1 MHIIKYKKYIG
12 ISILLAFVVIVTPR
26 ALWHDCAHELEA
38 SNQQKSSGFT
48 FEKKVSTCDF
58 CDYDLS
64 LSEEPL
70 SFLRIKHRITFL
82 EKPTFY
88 KSLYVQYFVNQ
99 ELRRGP
105 PTILC

>member
-1 MHIIKYKKYIG
+1 MKINSWIV
-12 ISILLAFVVIVTPR
+12 SFLLLSFVVLVTPR
-26 ALWHDCAHELEA
+26 ALWHDCAHEVDA
-38 SNQQKSSGFT
+38 SHHQKSSGFT

-70 SFLRIKHRITFL
+70 SFLRIKQRITFL

-88 KSLYVQYFVNQ
+88 KSLYVQYSVNQ

>member
-1 MHIIKYKKYIG
+1 MKINSWIV
-12 ISILLAFVVIVTPR
+12 SFLLLSFVVLVTPR
-26 ALWHDCAHELEA
+26 ALWHDCAHEVDA
-38 SNQQKSSGFT
+38 SHHQKSSGFT

-70 SFLRIKHRITFL
+70 SFLRIKQRITFL

>member
-1 MHIIKYKKYIG
+1 MKINSWIV
-12 ISILLAFVVIVTPR
+12 SFLLLSFVVLVTPR
-26 ALWHDCAHELEA
+26 TLWHDCAHEVDA
-38 SNQQKSSGFT
+38 SHHQKSSGFT

-82 EKPTFY
+82 EKSTFY

>member
-1 MHIIKYKKYIG
+1 MKINSWIV
-12 ISILLAFVVIVTPR
+12 SFLLLSFVVLVTPR
-26 ALWHDCAHELEA
+26 ALWHDCAHEVDA
-38 SNQQKSSGFT
+38 SHHQKSSGFT

-82 EKPTFY
+82 EKSTFY

>member
-1 MHIIKYKKYIG
+1 MKIKFWIA
-12 ISILLAFVVIVTPR
+12 SFLLLSFVVLVTPR
-26 ALWHDCAHELEA
+26 TLWHDCTHEVEA
-38 SNQQKSSGFT
+38 AKPQKFSGFT

-70 SFLRIKHRITFL
+70 SFLRVKHRITIL
-82 EKPTFY
+82 EKSRIY

-105 PTILC
+105 PTIFC

>member
-1 MHIIKYKKYIG
+1 MKINRWIV
-12 ISILLAFVVIVTPR
+12 SILLLSFVVLVTPR
-26 ALWHDCAHELEA
+26 TLWHNCAHEVKV
-38 SNQQKSSGFT
+38 SNHQKFSGFT

-70 SFLRIKHRITFL
+70 SFLRIKQRITFF
-82 EKPTFY
+82 EKPQFF
-88 KSLYVQYFVNQ
+88 SFLYFQYFDSQ

-105 PTILC
+105 PACFC

>member
-1 MHIIKYKKYIG
+1 MKINSWIV
-12 ISILLAFVVIVTPR
+12 SFLLLSFVVLVTPR
-26 ALWHDCAHELEA
+26 ALWHDCAHEVDA
-38 SNQQKSSGFT
+38 SHHQKSSGFT

>member
-1 MHIIKYKKYIG
+1 MKINSWIV
-12 ISILLAFVVIVTPR
+12 SFLLLSFVVLVTPR
-26 ALWHDCAHELEA
+26 TLWHDCAHEVES
-38 SNQQKSSGFT
+38 SNHQKSSGFT
-48 FEKKVSTCDF
+48 FDKKVSTCDF

-70 SFLRIKHRITFL
+70 SFLRIKQRITFL

-88 KSLYVQYFVNQ
+88 KSLYVQHFVNQ

>member
-1 MHIIKYKKYIG
+1 MKINSWIV
-12 ISILLAFVVIVTPR
+12 SFLLLSFVVLVTPR
-26 ALWHDCAHELEA
+26 ALWHDCAHEVDA
-38 SNQQKSSGFT
+38 SHHQKSSGFT
-48 FEKKVSTCDF
+48 FDKKVSTCDF

-70 SFLRIKHRITFL
+70 SFFRIKHRITFL

-88 KSLYVQYFVNQ
+88 KSLYVQHFVNQ

>member
-1 MHIIKYKKYIG
+1 MKINSWIV
-12 ISILLAFVVIVTPR
+12 SFLLLSFVVLVTPR
-26 ALWHDCAHELEA
+26 TFLHDCAHEVEA
-38 SNQQKSSGFT
+38 STHQKSSGFT

-88 KSLYVQYFVNQ
+88 KTLYVQYFVHQ